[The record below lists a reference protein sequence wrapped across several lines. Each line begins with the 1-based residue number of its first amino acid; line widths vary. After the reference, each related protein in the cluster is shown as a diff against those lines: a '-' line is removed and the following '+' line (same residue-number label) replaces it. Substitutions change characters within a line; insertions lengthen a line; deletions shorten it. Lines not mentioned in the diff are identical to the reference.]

1 MYETHNDL
9 PVKTREQMIELL
21 NARLADAVDL
31 RTRIKTAHWN
41 LKGWSFIGLHELCDD
56 IAKAV
61 DDYAD
66 LIGERTAQLGG
77 VSRGT
82 AGEVATRTSLSE
94 FSYPTEEEQKSYVEA
109 LARSLSGF
117 ARATRAAIDIAAKTG
132 DQVTS
137 DIFIGI
143 SRGTDK
149 WLWFIEAHEQG
160 RGAEAVEQAI
170 PRAGKAE
177 ELPLQH

>member
-1 MYETHNDL
+1 MYQTHNDL
-9 PVKTREQMIELL
+9 PAATREKMIELL

-56 IAKAV
+56 IAEAV

-77 VSRGT
+77 IARGT
-82 AGEVATRTSLSE
+82 SGEVSAASTLCE
-94 FSYPTEEEQKSYVEA
+94 LSYPTQEEQNGWVEGVA
-109 LARSLSGF
+109 ESIASFVQS
-117 ARATRAAIDIAAKTG
+117 TRAAIEIADEAG

-137 DIFIGI
+137 DIFIDI
-143 SRGTDK
+143 SRGSDK
-149 WLWFIEAHEQG
+149 WLWFVEAHEQG
-160 RGAEAVEQAI
+160 RAPAVE
-170 PRAGKAE
+170 RAVGRASETE